1 MSVFI
6 LGLFDVPYMMDSMV
20 RNGTSEDMAKALWVR
35 WWSFMYRLRAVRML
49 YIVGSAG
56 LFVVFIF
63 MSLPH
68 LLIIGTGDGLME
80 FLSRITE
87 PFQIPI
93 LDFLC
98 EDDDDTS
105 SAGND

>member
-1 MSVFI
+1 
-6 LGLFDVPYMMDSMV
+6 MDSMV
-20 RNGTSEDMAKALWVR
+20 RNGTSEDMAKALCVR

-56 LFVVFIF
+56 LAVVFMVFVF

-68 LLIIGTGDGLME
+68 LLIIGTGDGLVE

-93 LDFLC
+93 FDFLC

-105 SAGND
+105 SAGDD